1 MELLRLRDL
10 HCFDYISTHMLV
22 LVDDLLKHTTCAWSS
37 LPHYYGQ
44 NLKICTSVC
53 ESYGCN
59 IHQLHVSGDAV
70 NRISLFPF
78 PAMWL
83 NVKSSKSHGTPKY
96 KLHSTYLKLLSQL
109 QLD

>member
-22 LVDDLLKHTTCAWSS
+22 LVDDLLKHTTCEWLS

-83 NVKSSKSHGTPKY
+83 KFNVPSHMAHQSTSYTQLTSSY
-96 KLHSTYLKLLSQL
+96 RHSYS
-109 QLD
+109 